1 MVFEP
6 SPPSWATD
14 KHGLLGAP
22 GFHVYAP
29 RSFQG
34 LGARRTL
41 PFSGAPPCLSAQQRS
56 WMVLRLRALG
66 SQWAM
71 GLATLPP
78 GFLPSAPITTVD
90 VSDELLTS
98 NYFAAVGPFT
108 LAHSGSSPA
117 MVPEAPS
124 TVHIFCTGA
133 SRGEEARDR
142 TKWLIKCTPQCYGPT
157 GCLMELAHGDALER
171 PARLSMA
178 GRHVSLLL
186 SPSPVQ
192 RLAASLL
199 RVKGPA
205 GPAATEAFRD
215 LQTTPADSHLQQ
227 PHPACVTA
235 LCIAMATQIPAPFR
249 LEGFSAGSYTGA
261 LLAVLLQWLW
271 EPGLRSG
278 ELGVDE
284 METDDPAPIRSTVA
298 LGALGMPDWVFSA
311 LLGTPYRVFLLHHD
325 RDALCPWPL
334 DLVTRERLCSSPSVQ
349 RGKFVWLR
357 NAPAGF
363 FGDKG
368 HAYDHLLAELDAL
381 PEVVDVEADKGYMP
395 LLDPATELTLA
406 FQFLHVHRSTELRKG
421 PHDEVLAALF
431 PHPCTAES
439 LQRVA
444 HITALP
450 RALRDSLLR
459 ATPHSFSGASYELR
473 QWLLDQARLDS
484 VDSNDPEGLSL
495 PLPVQRA
502 LNARPLELVV
512 DFLHFQLFSK
522 GTAMLDS
529 GTAMRREPKQGMRTG
544 DLETRRLHSPAQLSI
559 TVYANTSSGAYL
571 LQLAAPNDTGW
582 FTHHPHGQ
590 SPPQEGSVLRLSLGD
605 AGEITGVYIKSQVPS
620 SNKRASPD
628 VKRLKKVS
636 PRAVDF
642 LVPTWPACLGAP
654 PSRQTSPVLSLLLT
668 QVACAK
674 RGGGLDLFHK
684 VLCLPLARVP
694 LAIGLPADPGLP
706 PLPGPATHFG
716 AEVHV
721 VLLFL
726 QACHEVATGQAIFD
740 VSEFNEDSYWSLRQR
755 LADIRRFAAAT
766 ACPRDAF
773 AQNWQVAQPLVNV
786 EYYRMASLLGR
797 TFCSHISTM
806 LSDPDGLLVGH
817 VLAILTARA
826 TGRSGVAPCVF

>member
-1 MVFEP
+1 
-6 SPPSWATD
+6 
-14 KHGLLGAP
+14 
-22 GFHVYAP
+22 
-29 RSFQG
+29 
-34 LGARRTL
+34 
-41 PFSGAPPCLSAQQRS
+41 
-56 WMVLRLRALG
+56 MVLRLRALG

-71 GLATLPP
+71 GLDTLPP

-98 NYFAAVGPFT
+98 NYFAAVGPFI

-133 SRGEEARDR
+133 SRGEEAPDR

-199 RVKGPA
+199 GVKGPA

-235 LCIAMATQIPAPFR
+235 LCIAMAAQIPAPFC

-261 LLAVLLQWLW
+261 LLAVLLHRLW

-395 LLDPATELTLA
+395 LLDPGA
-406 FQFLHVHRSTELRKG
+406 
-421 PHDEVLAALF
+421 
-431 PHPCTAES
+431 HP
-439 LQRVA
+439 RV
-444 HITALP
+444 
-450 RALRDSLLR
+450 
-459 ATPHSFSGASYELR
+459 
-473 QWLLDQARLDS
+473 
-484 VDSNDPEGLSL
+484 
-495 PLPVQRA
+495 
-502 LNARPLELVV
+502 
-512 DFLHFQLFSK
+512 
-522 GTAMLDS
+522 
-529 GTAMRREPKQGMRTG
+529 
-544 DLETRRLHSPAQLSI
+544 SI
-559 TVYANTSSGAYL
+559 
-571 LQLAAPNDTGW
+571 
-582 FTHHPHGQ
+582 
-590 SPPQEGSVLRLSLGD
+590 
-605 AGEITGVYIKSQVPS
+605 
-620 SNKRASPD
+620 
-628 VKRLKKVS
+628 
-636 PRAVDF
+636 
-642 LVPTWPACLGAP
+642 PACAP
-654 PSRQTSPVLSLLLT
+654 
-668 QVACAK
+668 
-674 RGGGLDLFHK
+674 
-684 VLCLPLARVP
+684 
-694 LAIGLPADPGLP
+694 
-706 PLPGPATHFG
+706 
-716 AEVHV
+716 
-721 VLLFL
+721 
-726 QACHEVATGQAIFD
+726 
-740 VSEFNEDSYWSLRQR
+740 
-755 LADIRRFAAAT
+755 
-766 ACPRDAF
+766 
-773 AQNWQVAQPLVNV
+773 
-786 EYYRMASLLGR
+786 
-797 TFCSHISTM
+797 
-806 LSDPDGLLVGH
+806 
-817 VLAILTARA
+817 
-826 TGRSGVAPCVF
+826 

>member
-1 MVFEP
+1 
-6 SPPSWATD
+6 
-14 KHGLLGAP
+14 
-22 GFHVYAP
+22 
-29 RSFQG
+29 
-34 LGARRTL
+34 
-41 PFSGAPPCLSAQQRS
+41 
-56 WMVLRLRALG
+56 
-66 SQWAM
+66 
-71 GLATLPP
+71 
-78 GFLPSAPITTVD
+78 
-90 VSDELLTS
+90 
-98 NYFAAVGPFT
+98 
-108 LAHSGSSPA
+108 
-117 MVPEAPS
+117 
-124 TVHIFCTGA
+124 
-133 SRGEEARDR
+133 
-142 TKWLIKCTPQCYGPT
+142 
-157 GCLMELAHGDALER
+157 MELARGDALER

-199 RVKGPA
+199 GVKGPA

-235 LCIAMATQIPAPFR
+235 LCIAMAAQIPAPFR

-261 LLAVLLQWLW
+261 LLAVLLHRLW

-298 LGALGMPDWVFSA
+298 LGALGMPDWGFSA
-311 LLGTPYRVFLLHHD
+311 LVGTPYRVFLLHYD

-349 RGKFVWLR
+349 RGKFVRLR

-381 PEVVDVEADKGYMP
+381 PEVVDVEADKGCMP

-459 ATPHSFSGASYELR
+459 ATPHSFSGASHELR

-484 VDSNDPEGLSL
+484 VDSNHPEGLSL

-512 DFLHFQLFSK
+512 DFLQFQLFSK

-559 TVYANTSSGAYL
+559 TVYANTSFGAYL

-590 SPPQEGSVLRLSLGD
+590 SPPRPEGSVLRLSLGD

-620 SNKRASPD
+620 SNK
-628 VKRLKKVS
+628 
-636 PRAVDF
+636 
-642 LVPTWPACLGAP
+642 
-654 PSRQTSPVLSLLLT
+654 
-668 QVACAK
+668 
-674 RGGGLDLFHK
+674 
-684 VLCLPLARVP
+684 
-694 LAIGLPADPGLP
+694 
-706 PLPGPATHFG
+706 GPA
-716 AEVHV
+716 
-721 VLLFL
+721 
-726 QACHEVATGQAIFD
+726 
-740 VSEFNEDSYWSLRQR
+740 
-755 LADIRRFAAAT
+755 
-766 ACPRDAF
+766 
-773 AQNWQVAQPLVNV
+773 
-786 EYYRMASLLGR
+786 
-797 TFCSHISTM
+797 
-806 LSDPDGLLVGH
+806 
-817 VLAILTARA
+817 
-826 TGRSGVAPCVF
+826 

>member
-1 MVFEP
+1 MP
-6 SPPSWATD
+6 
-14 KHGLLGAP
+14 
-22 GFHVYAP
+22 
-29 RSFQG
+29 
-34 LGARRTL
+34 
-41 PFSGAPPCLSAQQRS
+41 
-56 WMVLRLRALG
+56 
-66 SQWAM
+66 
-71 GLATLPP
+71 LA
-78 GFLPSAPITTVD
+78 
-90 VSDELLTS
+90 
-98 NYFAAVGPFT
+98 
-108 LAHSGSSPA
+108 
-117 MVPEAPS
+117 
-124 TVHIFCTGA
+124 
-133 SRGEEARDR
+133 
-142 TKWLIKCTPQCYGPT
+142 
-157 GCLMELAHGDALER
+157 
-171 PARLSMA
+171 
-178 GRHVSLLL
+178 
-186 SPSPVQ
+186 
-192 RLAASLL
+192 
-199 RVKGPA
+199 
-205 GPAATEAFRD
+205 
-215 LQTTPADSHLQQ
+215 
-227 PHPACVTA
+227 
-235 LCIAMATQIPAPFR
+235 
-249 LEGFSAGSYTGA
+249 
-261 LLAVLLQWLW
+261 
-271 EPGLRSG
+271 
-278 ELGVDE
+278 
-284 METDDPAPIRSTVA
+284 
-298 LGALGMPDWVFSA
+298 
-311 LLGTPYRVFLLHHD
+311 
-325 RDALCPWPL
+325 L

-357 NAPAGF
+357 N
-363 FGDKG
+363 
-368 HAYDHLLAELDAL
+368 AYDHLLAELDAL

-431 PHPCTAES
+431 PHPCAAES

-459 ATPHSFSGASYELR
+459 ATPHSFSGASHELR

-484 VDSNDPEGLSL
+484 VDSNHPEGLSL

-559 TVYANTSSGAYL
+559 TVYANTSFGAYL

-582 FTHHPHGQ
+582 FNHHPHGQ

-636 PRAVDF
+636 PTAVDF

-786 EYYRMASLLGR
+786 NTTEWPVYWDAHSAHIYPPCCQIPTAFWWGM
-797 TFCSHISTM
+797 CS
-806 LSDPDGLLVGH
+806 
-817 VLAILTARA
+817 
-826 TGRSGVAPCVF
+826 RS